1 MRNLLLSFL
10 VLISFLPT
18 AFSQCPPNA
27 YAFVSVYPQC
37 TLGCGVLLKD
47 WPEGVVVNIYGG
59 SPIQII
65 TSAVIPGTFGGPGVD
80 GAFVCVPCNVPL
92 LFASAIPGATY
103 GCVVYSLGT
112 VPVKLTN
119 FSLNST
125 GTNSSL
131 IKWTS
136 SKEEGIVKYTV
147 QRSKDARN
155 FFDLTTLT
163 GNGSAS
169 NSYSYIDRSIQEGVV
184 YYRIKITEITGRISF
199 SETGLVKNQ
208 ISLGVSIYP
217 NPAANDF
224 KVTIPGQFLPAK
236 VIMYNATG
244 KIVYSVNSAQ
254 STLSIIEHFPTGIY
268 AVKVTGNNNAVITQT
283 LMIK

>member
-1 MRNLLLSFL
+1 MRNLLLSLL
-10 VLISFLPT
+10 VLLLFTPS

-27 YAFVSVYPQC
+27 YAFVSTYPQC
-37 TLGCGVLLKD
+37 AQGCGVLIKD
-47 WPEGVVVNIYGG
+47 WPEGVVVNVYGG

-65 TSAVIPGTFGGPGVD
+65 TSAVIPGTFGGPGLD
-80 GAFVCVPCNVPL
+80 GAFVCVPCSIPL

-125 GTNSSL
+125 GSNSAL

-136 SKEEGIVKYTV
+136 ANEQGIIKYTV
-147 QRSKDARN
+147 QRSKDSRN
-155 FFDLTTLT
+155 FSDVATLS
-163 GNGSAS
+163 GNGNTS
-169 NSYSYIDRSIQEGVV
+169 NTYTYTDRSVQEGIV
-184 YYRIKITEITGRISF
+184 YYRIKITEITGIVSF

-208 ISLGVSIYP
+208 NSLAVSIYP
-217 NPAANDF
+217 NPTDNVF

-236 VIMYNATG
+236 VVLYNSIG
-244 KIVYSVNSAQ
+244 KIVYYFNAAQ
-254 STLSIIEHFPTGIY
+254 STISVNEHFPIGIY
-268 AVKVTGNNNAVITQT
+268 AVKVTGNNNAVVTQT
-283 LMIK
+283 LIIK

>member
-1 MRNLLLSFL
+1 M
-10 VLISFLPT
+10 ISLTPS

-27 YAFVSVYPQC
+27 YAFVSAYPQC
-37 TLGCGVLLKD
+37 AQGCGVLLKD
-47 WPEGVVVNIYGG
+47 WPEGVVVNVYGG

-80 GAFVCVPCNVPL
+80 GAFVCVPCNIPL

-125 GTNSSL
+125 GTHSSL
-131 IKWTS
+131 LKWTS
-136 SKEEGIVKYTV
+136 SNEQGIIKYTV
-147 QRSKDARN
+147 QRSKDSRN
-155 FFDLTTLT
+155 FSDITTLV
-163 GNGSAS
+163 GNGSNS
-169 NSYSYIDRSIQEGVV
+169 NSYSYTDRSVQEGII
-184 YYRIKITEITGRISF
+184 YYRIKITEITGSVSF
-199 SETGLVKNQ
+199 SETALVKNQ
-208 ISLGVSIYP
+208 NNLAVSIYP
-217 NPAANDF
+217 NPADNAF

-236 VIMYNATG
+236 VVLYNSIG
-244 KIVYSVNSAQ
+244 KIVYSTNAAQ
-254 STLSIIEHFPTGIY
+254 STLSIIEHFPKGIY
-268 AVKVTGNNNAVITQT
+268 AVKVTGNNNAIITQT